1 MSASPEVSNDQRGIV
16 FLCHRPLQAQIRFYE
31 RFAALAYRV
40 DVVVDD
46 PGWDGALA
54 ADVRII
60 RHPDERCHAAGFH
73 HFNPAVRKR
82 LHCSAWDKALFHLC
96 HTSTPSG
103 HYWLI
108 EDDVFLADPV
118 TLLMLDRSYPED
130 DLLVG
135 SSRTVQHPDQATTG
149 DHGWPWFHGVPIGR
163 LPLPWAHG
171 MVCAMRISQR
181 MIAAVAAFVHQHS
194 AALERRNA
202 LRRRAAAMG
211 ARLRLPQNWVE
222 RIGREHFPFIEFIFH
237 TLALHNGYQVAVAE
251 ELSGIVWRHD
261 WRVEE
266 MRPDH
271 LYHPVKAIA
280 EHPRMREQ
288 LLLQQPEC

>member
-1 MSASPEVSNDQRGIV
+1 MIASPEVAKHQRTIV
-16 FLCHRPLQAQIRFYE
+16 FLCHRPLQSQIRFYE
-31 RFAALAYRV
+31 HFTALGYMV

-46 PGWDGALA
+46 PGWDGALSA
-54 ADVRII
+54 GVRII

-73 HFNPAVRKR
+73 HFNPAVRKS
-82 LHCSAWDKALFHLC
+82 LHCSAWDKALFHLS
-96 HTSTPSG
+96 HTASPSR
-103 HYWLI
+103 HCWLI
-108 EDDVFLADPV
+108 EDDVFLADPA
-118 TLLMLDRSYPED
+118 TLLKLDRANPEA

-135 SSRTVQHPDQATTG
+135 SARTVLHQSEATSG
-149 DHGWPWFHGVPIGR
+149 SNGWPWFQGVPVGR

-181 MIAAVAAFVHQHS
+181 MIAAVAAFVQQHS

-202 LRRRAAAMG
+202 FRRRAATVG
-211 ARLRLPQNWVE
+211 ARLRLPQSLVE
-222 RIGREHFPFIEFIFH
+222 RIGREHYPFIEFIFH
-237 TLALHNGYQVAVAE
+237 TLALHNGYQVTVAE
-251 ELSGIVWRHD
+251 ELRGILWRHD

-280 EHPRMREQ
+280 DHPRLRAQ
-288 LLLQQPEC
+288 LLQNPEC